1 MLEPGSLWPSVRF
14 HCSHWFAPS
23 VSTCGDSWWLVL
35 PGPSPGRGPPPP
47 QPQLEAQQPLALFP
61 EQRAAPGLPPPRAQS
76 ALRPV
81 WGGVWGPPFLSP
93 APVHRGPVCS
103 VEMGTRTW
111 DSQVISFFFF
121 L

>member
-47 QPQLEAQQPLALFP
+47 SLSWRPSSPLLCFLNKELPLGSHLRVPSQRSGQFGEVCGALP
-61 EQRAAPGLPPPRAQS
+61 S
-76 ALRPV
+76 
-81 WGGVWGPPFLSP
+81 
-93 APVHRGPVCS
+93 
-103 VEMGTRTW
+103 
-111 DSQVISFFFF
+111 
-121 L
+121 